1 MKYKIHHILIFV
13 IFAQAQ
19 LISQNYEDMS
29 KRQLREAVPQFLKQI
44 DSLKQEN
51 SELQNRQIDLQG
63 KQNVYVA
70 ENEKKLTTYKSEIL
84 KLNNLLLE
92 EKSKLDHLRADVMV
106 NNTRLNNG
114 LSKLK
119 DSVLHLN
126 NKIVVY
132 NDSVLKLNK
141 IISENAL
148 TLKDGSEENKKSG
161 SDFLNNYSVKQAPLN
176 NNSFILVLNKVICF
190 SDKQRNNYKNICNNY
205 SEVLD
210 KNDVNYW
217 VGDATTR
224 KYNDGSFILKNSAY
238 FDSNFPSI
246 KILENKLF
254 KLIYNNGEE
263 EAFLFNILSENNH
276 HQRVSFQIELKSD
289 DKRTR
294 DYNNSPDI
302 TWCFWV
308 IEKECYLS
316 LDYSQLTRIRIKN
329 INNGIKALED
339 PNYENYRDDDGKGIY
354 FSRANKAL
362 LSPSNYINPNDLVFL
377 FKLKQITN
385 K

>member
-1 MKYKIHHILIFV
+1 MKNKIHHILFVV
-13 IFAQAQ
+13 IFAHAQ
-19 LISQNYEDMS
+19 LIAQDYEDMS
-29 KRQLREAVPQFLKQI
+29 KRELRKVVPQFLKQI
-44 DSLKQEN
+44 DSLKQEC
-51 SELQNRQIDLQG
+51 SELQNRQVDLQG
-63 KQNVYVA
+63 KQSVYVA
-70 ENEKKLTTYKSEIL
+70 ENEKKLTTYKSEVL
-84 KLNNLLLE
+84 KLNNMLLE

-114 LSKLK
+114 LSMLK

-148 TLKDGSEENKKSG
+148 TLKDGSEESKKSG
-161 SDFLNNYSVKQAPLN
+161 SDFLNNYYVKQAPLN
-176 NNSFILVLNKVICF
+176 NNSFILVLNKLICF

-289 DKRTR
+289 DKITR

-302 TWCFWV
+302 TWSFWV

-316 LDYSQLTRIRIKN
+316 LDYSQLTRLRLKN
-329 INNGIKALED
+329 INNGINALENQ
-339 PNYENYRDDDGKGIY
+339 NYNYNDGNGIY
-354 FSRANKAL
+354 FSRTNKAL

>member
-1 MKYKIHHILIFV
+1 MKNKIHHILFVV
-13 IFAQAQ
+13 IFAHAQ
-19 LISQNYEDMS
+19 LIAQDYEDMS
-29 KRQLREAVPQFLKQI
+29 KRELRKVVPQFLKQI
-44 DSLKQEN
+44 DSLKQEC

-63 KQNVYVA
+63 KQSVYVA

-84 KLNNLLLE
+84 KLNNMLLE
-92 EKSKLDHLRADVMV
+92 EKSKLDHLRADVTV

-114 LSKLK
+114 LSMLK

-126 NKIVVY
+126 NKIAVY

-148 TLKDGSEENKKSG
+148 TLKNGSEESKKSEP
-161 SDFLNNYSVKQAPLN
+161 DFLNNYYVKQAPLN
-176 NNSFILVLNKVICF
+176 NNSFILVLNKLICF

-205 SEVLD
+205 NEVLD

-217 VGDATTR
+217 VGDATTG

-289 DKRTR
+289 DKITR

-302 TWCFWV
+302 TWSFWV

-316 LDYSQLTRIRIKN
+316 LDYSQLTRLRLKN
-329 INNGIKALED
+329 INNGINALENQ
-339 PNYENYRDDDGKGIY
+339 NYNYNDGNGIY
-354 FSRANKAL
+354 FSRTNKAL

>member
-1 MKYKIHHILIFV
+1 MKNKIHHILFV
-13 IFAQAQ
+13 VLFAHAQ
-19 LISQNYEDMS
+19 LIAQDYEDMS
-29 KRQLREAVPQFLKQI
+29 KRELRKVVPQFLKQI
-44 DSLKQEN
+44 DSLKQEC
-51 SELQNRQIDLQG
+51 SELQNRQVDLQG
-63 KQNVYVA
+63 KQSVYVA
-70 ENEKKLTTYKSEIL
+70 ENEKKLTTYKSEVL
-84 KLNNLLLE
+84 KLNNMLLE

-114 LSKLK
+114 LSMLK

-148 TLKDGSEENKKSG
+148 TLKDGSEESKKSG
-161 SDFLNNYSVKQAPLN
+161 SDFLNNYYVKQAPLN
-176 NNSFILVLNKVICF
+176 NNSFILVLNKLICF

-217 VGDATTR
+217 VGDATTG

-289 DKRTR
+289 DKITR
-294 DYNNSPDI
+294 DYNNSADI
-302 TWCFWV
+302 TWSFWV

-316 LDYSQLTRIRIKN
+316 LDYSQLTRLRLKN
-329 INNGIKALED
+329 INNGINALENQ
-339 PNYENYRDDDGKGIY
+339 NYNYNDGNGIY
-354 FSRANKAL
+354 FSRTNKAL

>member
-1 MKYKIHHILIFV
+1 MKNKIHHILFV
-13 IFAQAQ
+13 VLFAHAQ
-19 LISQNYEDMS
+19 LIAQDYEDMS
-29 KRQLREAVPQFLKQI
+29 KRELRKVVPQFLKQI
-44 DSLKQEN
+44 DSLKQEC

-63 KQNVYVA
+63 KQSVYVA
-70 ENEKKLTTYKSEIL
+70 ENEKKLTTYKSEVL
-84 KLNNLLLE
+84 KLNNMLLE

-114 LSKLK
+114 LSMLK

-148 TLKDGSEENKKSG
+148 TLKNGSEESKKSEP
-161 SDFLNNYSVKQAPLN
+161 DFLNNYYVKQAPLN
-176 NNSFILVLNKVICF
+176 NNSFILVLNKLICF

-217 VGDATTR
+217 VGDATTG

-289 DKRTR
+289 DKITR

-302 TWCFWV
+302 TWSFWV

-316 LDYSQLTRIRIKN
+316 LDYSQLTRLRLKN
-329 INNGIKALED
+329 INNGINALENQ
-339 PNYENYRDDDGKGIY
+339 NYNYNDGNGIY
-354 FSRANKAL
+354 FSRTNKAL

>member
-1 MKYKIHHILIFV
+1 MKNKIHHILFVV
-13 IFAQAQ
+13 IFAHAQ
-19 LISQNYEDMS
+19 LIAQDYEDMS
-29 KRQLREAVPQFLKQI
+29 KRELRKVVPQFLKQI
-44 DSLKQEN
+44 DSLKQEC

-63 KQNVYVA
+63 KQSVYVA

-84 KLNNLLLE
+84 KLNNMLLE
-92 EKSKLDHLRADVMV
+92 EKSKLDHLRADVTV

-114 LSKLK
+114 LSMLK

-126 NKIVVY
+126 NKIAVY

-148 TLKDGSEENKKSG
+148 TLKNGSEESKKSEP
-161 SDFLNNYSVKQAPLN
+161 DFLNNYYVKQAPLN
-176 NNSFILVLNKVICF
+176 NNSFILVLNKLICF

-205 SEVLD
+205 NEVLD

-217 VGDATTR
+217 VGDATTG

-238 FDSNFPSI
+238 FDSNFPLI

-289 DKRTR
+289 DKITR

-302 TWCFWV
+302 TWSFWV

-316 LDYSQLTRIRIKN
+316 LDYSQLTRLRLKN
-329 INNGIKALED
+329 INNGISALENQ
-339 PNYENYRDDDGKGIY
+339 NYNYNDGNGIY
-354 FSRANKAL
+354 FSRTNKAL

>member
-1 MKYKIHHILIFV
+1 MRNLI
-13 IFAQAQ
+13 AQD
-19 LISQNYEDMS
+19 YEDMS
-29 KRQLREAVPQFLKQI
+29 KRELRKVVPQFLKQI
-44 DSLKQEN
+44 DSLKQEC

-63 KQNVYVA
+63 KQSVYVA

-84 KLNNLLLE
+84 KLNNMLLE
-92 EKSKLDHLRADVMV
+92 EKSKLDHLRADVTV

-114 LSKLK
+114 LSMLK

-148 TLKDGSEENKKSG
+148 TLKNGSEESKKSEP
-161 SDFLNNYSVKQAPLN
+161 DFLNNYYVKQAPLN
-176 NNSFILVLNKVICF
+176 NNSFILVLNKLICF

-205 SEVLD
+205 NEVLD

-217 VGDATTR
+217 VGDATTG

-289 DKRTR
+289 DKITR

-302 TWCFWV
+302 TWSFWV

-316 LDYSQLTRIRIKN
+316 LDYSQLTRLRLKN
-329 INNGIKALED
+329 INNGINALENQ
-339 PNYENYRDDDGKGIY
+339 NYNYNDGNGIY
-354 FSRANKAL
+354 FSRTNKAL

>member
-1 MKYKIHHILIFV
+1 MKNKIHHILFV
-13 IFAQAQ
+13 VLFAHAQ
-19 LISQNYEDMS
+19 LIAQDYEDMS
-29 KRQLREAVPQFLKQI
+29 KRELRKVVPQFLKQI
-44 DSLKQEN
+44 DSLKQEC
-51 SELQNRQIDLQG
+51 SELQNRQVDLQG
-63 KQNVYVA
+63 KQSVYVA
-70 ENEKKLTTYKSEIL
+70 ENEKKLTTYKSEVL
-84 KLNNLLLE
+84 KLNNMLLE

-114 LSKLK
+114 LSMLK

-126 NKIVVY
+126 NKIAVY

-148 TLKDGSEENKKSG
+148 TLKNGSEESKKSEP
-161 SDFLNNYSVKQAPLN
+161 DFLNNYYVKQAPLN
-176 NNSFILVLNKVICF
+176 NNSFILVLNKLICF

-217 VGDATTR
+217 VGDATTG

-289 DKRTR
+289 DKITR

-302 TWCFWV
+302 TWSFWV

-316 LDYSQLTRIRIKN
+316 LDYSQLTRLRLKN
-329 INNGIKALED
+329 INNGINALENQ
-339 PNYENYRDDDGKGIY
+339 NYNYNDGNGIY
-354 FSRANKAL
+354 FSRTNKAL

>member
-1 MKYKIHHILIFV
+1 MKNKIHHILFV
-13 IFAQAQ
+13 VLFAHAQ
-19 LISQNYEDMS
+19 LIAQDYEDMS
-29 KRQLREAVPQFLKQI
+29 KRELRKVVPQFLKQI
-44 DSLKQEN
+44 DSLKQEC
-51 SELQNRQIDLQG
+51 SELQNRQVDLQG
-63 KQNVYVA
+63 KQSVYVA
-70 ENEKKLTTYKSEIL
+70 ENEKKLTTYKSEVL
-84 KLNNLLLE
+84 KLNNMLLE

-114 LSKLK
+114 LSMLK

-148 TLKDGSEENKKSG
+148 TLKDGSEESKKSG
-161 SDFLNNYSVKQAPLN
+161 SDFLNNYYVKQAPLN
-176 NNSFILVLNKVICF
+176 NNSFILVLNKLICF

-217 VGDATTR
+217 VGDATTG

-289 DKRTR
+289 DKITR

-302 TWCFWV
+302 TWSFWV

-316 LDYSQLTRIRIKN
+316 LDYSQLTRLRLKN
-329 INNGIKALED
+329 INNGINALENQ
-339 PNYENYRDDDGKGIY
+339 NYNYNDGNGIY
-354 FSRANKAL
+354 FSRTNKAL

>member
-1 MKYKIHHILIFV
+1 MKNKIHHILFVV
-13 IFAQAQ
+13 IFAHAQ
-19 LISQNYEDMS
+19 LVAQNYEDMS
-29 KRQLREAVPQFLKQI
+29 KRELRKVVTQFLKQI

-63 KQNVYVA
+63 KQSVFVA
-70 ENEKKLTTYKSEIL
+70 ENEKKLTTYESEIL
-84 KLNNLLLE
+84 KLNNMLLE
-92 EKSKLDHLRADVMV
+92 EKSKLDHLKADVMV
-106 NNTRLNNG
+106 NNTRLNNR
-114 LSKLK
+114 LSMLK
-119 DSVLHLN
+119 DTVMHLN

-141 IISENAL
+141 LISENPL
-148 TLKDGSEENKKSG
+148 TLKDGSDESKKSG
-161 SDFLNNYSVKQAPLN
+161 SDFLNNYYVKQAPLN
-176 NNSFILVLNKVICF
+176 NNSFILVLNKLICF
-190 SDKQRNNYKNICNNY
+190 SDKQKNNYKNICNNY

-210 KNDVNYW
+210 KNDINYW
-217 VGDATTR
+217 VGDATTG

-289 DKRTR
+289 DKITR

-316 LDYSQLTRIRIKN
+316 LDYSQLTRLRLKN
-329 INNGIKALED
+329 INNGINALENQ
-339 PNYENYRDDDGKGIY
+339 NYNYNDGNGIY
-354 FSRANKAL
+354 FSRTNKAL

-377 FKLKQITN
+377 FKLKQINN

>member
-1 MKYKIHHILIFV
+1 MRNLI
-13 IFAQAQ
+13 AQD
-19 LISQNYEDMS
+19 YEDMS
-29 KRQLREAVPQFLKQI
+29 KRELRKVVPQFLKQI
-44 DSLKQEN
+44 DSLKQEC

-63 KQNVYVA
+63 KQSVYVA

-84 KLNNLLLE
+84 KLNNMLLE
-92 EKSKLDHLRADVMV
+92 EKSKLDHLRADVTV

-114 LSKLK
+114 LSMLK

-148 TLKDGSEENKKSG
+148 TLKNGSEESKKSEP
-161 SDFLNNYSVKQAPLN
+161 DFLNNYYVKQAPLN
-176 NNSFILVLNKVICF
+176 NNSFILVLNKLICF

-205 SEVLD
+205 NEVLD

-217 VGDATTR
+217 VGDATTG

-238 FDSNFPSI
+238 FDSNFPLI

-276 HQRVSFQIELKSD
+276 HQLFSFQIELKSD
-289 DKRTR
+289 DKITR

-302 TWCFWV
+302 TWSFWV

-316 LDYSQLTRIRIKN
+316 LDYSQLTRLRLKN
-329 INNGIKALED
+329 INNGINALENQ
-339 PNYENYRDDDGKGIY
+339 NYNYNDGNGIY
-354 FSRANKAL
+354 FSRTNKAL

>member
-1 MKYKIHHILIFV
+1 MKYKIHHILIVV

-51 SELQNRQIDLQG
+51 SELQNRQVDLQG
-63 KQNVYVA
+63 KQSVYVA

-92 EKSKLDHLRADVMV
+92 EKSKLDRLRAEVIV

-119 DSVLHLN
+119 DSILHLN

-148 TLKDGSEENKKSG
+148 TLKDGLEENKKLS

-190 SDKQRNNYKNICNNY
+190 SDKQRNNYKNIYNNY

-210 KNDVNYW
+210 KNDINYW
-217 VGDATTR
+217 AGDSTTG
-224 KYNDGSFILKNSAY
+224 KFNDGSFILKNSDY
-238 FDSNFPSI
+238 FNSNLPSI

>member
-1 MKYKIHHILIFV
+1 MKNKIHHILFV
-13 IFAQAQ
+13 VLFAHAQ
-19 LISQNYEDMS
+19 LIAQDYEDMS
-29 KRQLREAVPQFLKQI
+29 KRELRKVVPQFLKQI
-44 DSLKQEN
+44 DSLKQEC
-51 SELQNRQIDLQG
+51 SELQNRQVDLQG
-63 KQNVYVA
+63 KQSVYVA
-70 ENEKKLTTYKSEIL
+70 ENEKKLTTYKSEVL
-84 KLNNLLLE
+84 KLNNMLLE

-114 LSKLK
+114 LSMLK

-148 TLKDGSEENKKSG
+148 TLKDGSEESKKSG
-161 SDFLNNYSVKQAPLN
+161 SDFLNNYYVKQAPLN
-176 NNSFILVLNKVICF
+176 NNSFILVLNKLICF

-217 VGDATTR
+217 VGDATTG

-289 DKRTR
+289 DKITR

-302 TWCFWV
+302 TWSFWV

-316 LDYSQLTRIRIKN
+316 LDYSQLTRLRLKN
-329 INNGIKALED
+329 INNGINALE
-339 PNYENYRDDDGKGIY
+339 NQN
-354 FSRANKAL
+354 
-362 LSPSNYINPNDLVFL
+362 
-377 FKLKQITN
+377 
-385 K
+385 

>member
-1 MKYKIHHILIFV
+1 MKNKIHHILFVV
-13 IFAQAQ
+13 IFAHAQ
-19 LISQNYEDMS
+19 LIAQDYEDMS
-29 KRQLREAVPQFLKQI
+29 KRELRKVVPQFLKQI
-44 DSLKQEN
+44 DSLKQEC

-63 KQNVYVA
+63 KQSVYVA
-70 ENEKKLTTYKSEIL
+70 ENEKKLTTYKSEVL
-84 KLNNLLLE
+84 KLNNMLLE
-92 EKSKLDHLRADVMV
+92 EKSKLDHLRADVTV

-114 LSKLK
+114 LSMLK

-126 NKIVVY
+126 NKIAVY

-148 TLKDGSEENKKSG
+148 TLKDGSEESKKSG
-161 SDFLNNYSVKQAPLN
+161 SDFLNNYYVKQAPLN
-176 NNSFILVLNKVICF
+176 NNSFILVLNKLICF

-217 VGDATTR
+217 VGDATTG

-289 DKRTR
+289 DKITR

-302 TWCFWV
+302 TWSFWV

-316 LDYSQLTRIRIKN
+316 LDYSQLTRLRLKN
-329 INNGIKALED
+329 INNGINALENQ
-339 PNYENYRDDDGKGIY
+339 NYNYNDGNGIY
-354 FSRANKAL
+354 FSRTNKAL

>member
-1 MKYKIHHILIFV
+1 MKNKIHHILFVV
-13 IFAQAQ
+13 IFAHAQ
-19 LISQNYEDMS
+19 LIAQDYEDMS
-29 KRQLREAVPQFLKQI
+29 KRELRKVVPQFLKQI
-44 DSLKQEN
+44 DSLKQEC

-63 KQNVYVA
+63 KQSVYVA

-84 KLNNLLLE
+84 KLNNMLLE
-92 EKSKLDHLRADVMV
+92 EKSKLDHLRADVTV

-114 LSKLK
+114 LSMLK

-126 NKIVVY
+126 NKIAVY

-148 TLKDGSEENKKSG
+148 TLKNGSEESKKSEP
-161 SDFLNNYSVKQAPLN
+161 DFLNNYYVKQAPLN
-176 NNSFILVLNKVICF
+176 NNSFILVLNKLICF

-205 SEVLD
+205 NEVLD

-217 VGDATTR
+217 VGDATTG

-289 DKRTR
+289 DKITR

-302 TWCFWV
+302 TWSFWV

-316 LDYSQLTRIRIKN
+316 LYYSQLTRLRLKN
-329 INNGIKALED
+329 INNGISALENQ
-339 PNYENYRDDDGKGIY
+339 NYNYNDGNGIY
-354 FSRANKAL
+354 FSRTNKAL

>member
-1 MKYKIHHILIFV
+1 MKNKIHHILFV
-13 IFAQAQ
+13 VLFAHAQ
-19 LISQNYEDMS
+19 LIAQDYEDMS
-29 KRQLREAVPQFLKQI
+29 KRELRKVVPQFLKQI
-44 DSLKQEN
+44 DSLKQEC

-63 KQNVYVA
+63 KQSVYVA
-70 ENEKKLTTYKSEIL
+70 ENEKKLTTYKSEVL
-84 KLNNLLLE
+84 KLNNMLLE

-114 LSKLK
+114 LSMLK

-148 TLKDGSEENKKSG
+148 TLKDGSEESKKSG
-161 SDFLNNYSVKQAPLN
+161 SDFLNNYYVKQAPLN
-176 NNSFILVLNKVICF
+176 NNSFILVLNKLICF

-289 DKRTR
+289 DKITR

-302 TWCFWV
+302 TWSFWV

-316 LDYSQLTRIRIKN
+316 LDYSQLTRLRLKN
-329 INNGIKALED
+329 INNGINALENQ
-339 PNYENYRDDDGKGIY
+339 NYNYNDGNGIY
-354 FSRANKAL
+354 FSRTNKAL

>member
-1 MKYKIHHILIFV
+1 MKNKIHHILFVV
-13 IFAQAQ
+13 IFAHAQ
-19 LISQNYEDMS
+19 LIAQDYEDMS
-29 KRQLREAVPQFLKQI
+29 KRELRKVVPQFLKQI
-44 DSLKQEN
+44 DSLKQEC

-63 KQNVYVA
+63 KQSVYVA

-84 KLNNLLLE
+84 KLNNMLLE
-92 EKSKLDHLRADVMV
+92 EKSKLDHLRADVTV

-114 LSKLK
+114 LSMLK

-148 TLKDGSEENKKSG
+148 TLKNGSEESKKSEP
-161 SDFLNNYSVKQAPLN
+161 DFLNNYYVKQAPLN
-176 NNSFILVLNKVICF
+176 NNSFILVLNKLICF

-205 SEVLD
+205 NEVLD

-217 VGDATTR
+217 VGDATTG

-238 FDSNFPSI
+238 FDSNFPLI

-289 DKRTR
+289 DKITR

-302 TWCFWV
+302 TWSFWV

-316 LDYSQLTRIRIKN
+316 LYYSQLTRLRLKN
-329 INNGIKALED
+329 INNGISALENQ
-339 PNYENYRDDDGKGIY
+339 NYNYNDGNGIY
-354 FSRANKAL
+354 FSRTNKAL

>member
-1 MKYKIHHILIFV
+1 MKNKIHLILFVV
-13 IFAQAQ
+13 IFAHAQ
-19 LISQNYEDMS
+19 LVAQNYEDMS
-29 KRQLREAVPQFLKQI
+29 KRELRKVVPQFLKQI

-63 KQNVYVA
+63 KQSVFVA
-70 ENEKKLTTYKSEIL
+70 ENEKKLTTYESEIL
-84 KLNNLLLE
+84 KLNNMLLE
-92 EKSKLDHLRADVMV
+92 EKSKLDHLKADVMV
-106 NNTRLNNG
+106 NNTRLNNR
-114 LSKLK
+114 LSMLK
-119 DSVLHLN
+119 DTVMHLN

-141 IISENAL
+141 LISENPL
-148 TLKDGSEENKKSG
+148 TLKDGSDESKKSG
-161 SDFLNNYSVKQAPLN
+161 SDFLNNYYVKQAPLN
-176 NNSFILVLNKVICF
+176 NNSFILVLNKLICF
-190 SDKQRNNYKNICNNY
+190 SDKQKNNYKNICNNY

-210 KNDVNYW
+210 KNDINYW
-217 VGDATTR
+217 VGDATTG

-289 DKRTR
+289 DKITR

-316 LDYSQLTRIRIKN
+316 LDYSQLTRLRLKN
-329 INNGIKALED
+329 INNGINALENQ
-339 PNYENYRDDDGKGIY
+339 NYNYNDGNGIY
-354 FSRANKAL
+354 FSRTNKAL

-377 FKLKQITN
+377 FKLKQINN

>member
-1 MKYKIHHILIFV
+1 MKNKIHHILFVV
-13 IFAQAQ
+13 IFAHAQ
-19 LISQNYEDMS
+19 LIAQDYEDMS
-29 KRQLREAVPQFLKQI
+29 KRELRKVVPQFLKQI
-44 DSLKQEN
+44 DSLKQEC
-51 SELQNRQIDLQG
+51 SELQNRQVDLQG
-63 KQNVYVA
+63 KQSVYVA
-70 ENEKKLTTYKSEIL
+70 ENEKKLTTYKSEVL
-84 KLNNLLLE
+84 KLNNMLLE
-92 EKSKLDHLRADVMV
+92 EKSKLDHLRADVTV

-114 LSKLK
+114 LSMLK

-148 TLKDGSEENKKSG
+148 TLKNGSEESKKSEP
-161 SDFLNNYSVKQAPLN
+161 DFLNNYYVKQAPLN
-176 NNSFILVLNKVICF
+176 NNSFILVLNKLICF

-217 VGDATTR
+217 VGDATTG

-289 DKRTR
+289 DKITR
-294 DYNNSPDI
+294 DYNNSADI
-302 TWCFWV
+302 TWSFWV

-316 LDYSQLTRIRIKN
+316 LDYSQLTRLRLKN
-329 INNGIKALED
+329 INNGINALENQ
-339 PNYENYRDDDGKGIY
+339 NYNYNDGNGIY
-354 FSRANKAL
+354 FSRTNKAL

>member
-1 MKYKIHHILIFV
+1 MKNKIHHILFVV
-13 IFAQAQ
+13 IFAHAQ
-19 LISQNYEDMS
+19 LIAQDYEDMS
-29 KRQLREAVPQFLKQI
+29 KRELRKVVPQFLKQI
-44 DSLKQEN
+44 DSLKQEC

-63 KQNVYVA
+63 KQSVYVA

-84 KLNNLLLE
+84 KLNNMLLE
-92 EKSKLDHLRADVMV
+92 EKSKLDHLRADVTV

-114 LSKLK
+114 LSMLK

-126 NKIVVY
+126 NKIAVY

-148 TLKDGSEENKKSG
+148 TLKNGSEESKKSEP
-161 SDFLNNYSVKQAPLN
+161 DFLNNYYVKQAPLN
-176 NNSFILVLNKVICF
+176 NNSFILVLNKLICF

-217 VGDATTR
+217 VGDATTG

-289 DKRTR
+289 DKITR

-302 TWCFWV
+302 TWSFWV

-316 LDYSQLTRIRIKN
+316 LDYSQLTRLRLKN
-329 INNGIKALED
+329 INNGINALENQ
-339 PNYENYRDDDGKGIY
+339 NYNYNDGNGIY
-354 FSRANKAL
+354 FSRTNKAL

>member
-1 MKYKIHHILIFV
+1 MKNKIHHILFV
-13 IFAQAQ
+13 VLFAHAQ
-19 LISQNYEDMS
+19 LIAQDYEDMS
-29 KRQLREAVPQFLKQI
+29 KRELRKVVPQFLKQI
-44 DSLKQEN
+44 DSLKQEC
-51 SELQNRQIDLQG
+51 SELQNRQVDLQG
-63 KQNVYVA
+63 KQSVYVA
-70 ENEKKLTTYKSEIL
+70 ENEKKLTTYKSEVL
-84 KLNNLLLE
+84 KLNNMLLE

-114 LSKLK
+114 LSMLK

-148 TLKDGSEENKKSG
+148 TLKNGSEESKKSEP
-161 SDFLNNYSVKQAPLN
+161 DFLNNYYVKQAPLN
-176 NNSFILVLNKVICF
+176 NNSFILVLNKLICF

-217 VGDATTR
+217 VGDATTG

-289 DKRTR
+289 DKITR
-294 DYNNSPDI
+294 DYNNSADI
-302 TWCFWV
+302 TWSFWV

-316 LDYSQLTRIRIKN
+316 LDYSQLTRLRLKN
-329 INNGIKALED
+329 INNGINALENQ
-339 PNYENYRDDDGKGIY
+339 NYNYNDGNGIY
-354 FSRANKAL
+354 FSRTNKAL

>member
-1 MKYKIHHILIFV
+1 MKNKIHHILFVV
-13 IFAQAQ
+13 IFAHAQ
-19 LISQNYEDMS
+19 LIAQDYEDMS
-29 KRQLREAVPQFLKQI
+29 KRELRKVVPQFLKQI
-44 DSLKQEN
+44 DSLKQEC
-51 SELQNRQIDLQG
+51 SEFQNRQIDLQG
-63 KQNVYVA
+63 KQSVYVA

-84 KLNNLLLE
+84 KLNNMLLE
-92 EKSKLDHLRADVMV
+92 EKSKLDHLRADVTV

-114 LSKLK
+114 LSMLK

-126 NKIVVY
+126 NKIAVY

-148 TLKDGSEENKKSG
+148 TLKNGSEESKKSEP
-161 SDFLNNYSVKQAPLN
+161 DFLNNYYVKQAPLN
-176 NNSFILVLNKVICF
+176 NNSFILVLNKLICF

-217 VGDATTR
+217 VGDATTG

-289 DKRTR
+289 DKITR

-302 TWCFWV
+302 TWSFWV

-316 LDYSQLTRIRIKN
+316 LYYSQLTRLRLKN
-329 INNGIKALED
+329 INNGISALENQ
-339 PNYENYRDDDGKGIY
+339 NYNYNDGNGIY
-354 FSRANKAL
+354 FSRTNKAL

>member
-1 MKYKIHHILIFV
+1 MKNKIHHILFV
-13 IFAQAQ
+13 VLFAHAQ
-19 LISQNYEDMS
+19 LIAQDYEDMS
-29 KRQLREAVPQFLKQI
+29 KRELRKVVPQFLKQI
-44 DSLKQEN
+44 DSLKQEC
-51 SELQNRQIDLQG
+51 SELQNRQVDLQG
-63 KQNVYVA
+63 KQSVYVA
-70 ENEKKLTTYKSEIL
+70 ENEKKLTTYKSEVL
-84 KLNNLLLE
+84 KLNNMLLE

-114 LSKLK
+114 LSMLK

-148 TLKDGSEENKKSG
+148 TLKDGSEESKKSG
-161 SDFLNNYSVKQAPLN
+161 SDFLNNYYVKQAPLN
-176 NNSFILVLNKVICF
+176 NNSFILVLNKLICF

-289 DKRTR
+289 DKITR

-302 TWCFWV
+302 TWSFWV

-316 LDYSQLTRIRIKN
+316 LDYSQLTRLRLKN
-329 INNGIKALED
+329 INNGINALENQ
-339 PNYENYRDDDGKGIY
+339 NYNYNDGNGIY
-354 FSRANKAL
+354 FSRTNKAL

>member
-1 MKYKIHHILIFV
+1 MKNKIHHILFV
-13 IFAQAQ
+13 VLFAHAQ
-19 LISQNYEDMS
+19 LIAQDYEDMS
-29 KRQLREAVPQFLKQI
+29 KRELRKVVPQFLKQI
-44 DSLKQEN
+44 DSLKQEC

-63 KQNVYVA
+63 KQSVYVA

-84 KLNNLLLE
+84 KLNNMLLE
-92 EKSKLDHLRADVMV
+92 EKSRLDHLRADVTV

-114 LSKLK
+114 LSMLK

-126 NKIVVY
+126 NKIAVY

-148 TLKDGSEENKKSG
+148 TLKNGSEESKKSEP
-161 SDFLNNYSVKQAPLN
+161 DFLNNYYVKQAPLN
-176 NNSFILVLNKVICF
+176 NNSFILVLNKLICF

-217 VGDATTR
+217 VGDATTG

-289 DKRTR
+289 DKITR

-302 TWCFWV
+302 TWSFWV

-316 LDYSQLTRIRIKN
+316 LDYSQLTRLRLKN
-329 INNGIKALED
+329 INNGINALENQ
-339 PNYENYRDDDGKGIY
+339 NYNYNDGNGIY
-354 FSRANKAL
+354 FSRTNKAL

>member
-1 MKYKIHHILIFV
+1 MKNKIHHILFV
-13 IFAQAQ
+13 VLFAHAQ
-19 LISQNYEDMS
+19 LIAQDYEDMS
-29 KRQLREAVPQFLKQI
+29 KRELRKVVPQFLKQI
-44 DSLKQEN
+44 DSLKQEC
-51 SELQNRQIDLQG
+51 SELQNRQVDLQG
-63 KQNVYVA
+63 KQSVYVA
-70 ENEKKLTTYKSEIL
+70 ENEKKLTTYKSEVL
-84 KLNNLLLE
+84 KLNNMLLE

-114 LSKLK
+114 LSMLK

-126 NKIVVY
+126 NKIAVY

-148 TLKDGSEENKKSG
+148 TLKDGSEESKKSG
-161 SDFLNNYSVKQAPLN
+161 SDFLNNYYVKQAPLN
-176 NNSFILVLNKVICF
+176 NNSFILVLNKLICF

-289 DKRTR
+289 DKITR

-302 TWCFWV
+302 TWSFWV

-316 LDYSQLTRIRIKN
+316 LDYSQLTRLRLKN
-329 INNGIKALED
+329 INNGINALENQ
-339 PNYENYRDDDGKGIY
+339 NYNYNDGNGIY
-354 FSRANKAL
+354 FSRTNKAL

>member
-1 MKYKIHHILIFV
+1 MKNKIHHILFV
-13 IFAQAQ
+13 VLFAHAQ
-19 LISQNYEDMS
+19 LIAQDYEDMS
-29 KRQLREAVPQFLKQI
+29 KRELRKVVPQFLKQI
-44 DSLKQEN
+44 DSLKQEC
-51 SELQNRQIDLQG
+51 SELQNRQVDLQG
-63 KQNVYVA
+63 KQSVYVA
-70 ENEKKLTTYKSEIL
+70 ENEKKLTTYKYEIL
-84 KLNNLLLE
+84 KLNNMHLE

-114 LSKLK
+114 LSMLK

-126 NKIVVY
+126 NKIAVY

-148 TLKDGSEENKKSG
+148 TLKNGSEESKKSEP
-161 SDFLNNYSVKQAPLN
+161 DFLNNYYVKQAPLN
-176 NNSFILVLNKVICF
+176 NNSFILVLNKLICF

-289 DKRTR
+289 DKITR

-302 TWCFWV
+302 TWSFWV

-316 LDYSQLTRIRIKN
+316 LDYSQLTRLRLKN
-329 INNGIKALED
+329 INNGINALENQ
-339 PNYENYRDDDGKGIY
+339 NYNYNDGNGIY
-354 FSRANKAL
+354 FSRTNKAL

>member
-1 MKYKIHHILIFV
+1 MKNKIHHILFVV
-13 IFAQAQ
+13 IFAHAQ
-19 LISQNYEDMS
+19 LIAQDYEDMS
-29 KRQLREAVPQFLKQI
+29 KRELRKVVPQFLKQI
-44 DSLKQEN
+44 DSLKQEC
-51 SELQNRQIDLQG
+51 SELQNRQVDLQG
-63 KQNVYVA
+63 KQSVYVA

-84 KLNNLLLE
+84 KLNNMLLE
-92 EKSKLDHLRADVMV
+92 EKSKLDHLRADVTV

-114 LSKLK
+114 LSMLK

-126 NKIVVY
+126 NKIAVY

-148 TLKDGSEENKKSG
+148 TLKNGSEESKKSEP
-161 SDFLNNYSVKQAPLN
+161 DFLNNYYVKQAPLN
-176 NNSFILVLNKVICF
+176 NNSFILVLNKLICF

-217 VGDATTR
+217 VGDATTG

-289 DKRTR
+289 DKITR

-302 TWCFWV
+302 TWSFWV

-316 LDYSQLTRIRIKN
+316 LDYSQLTRLRLKN
-329 INNGIKALED
+329 INNGINALENQ
-339 PNYENYRDDDGKGIY
+339 NYNYNDGNGIY
-354 FSRANKAL
+354 FSRTNKAL

>member
-1 MKYKIHHILIFV
+1 MKNKIHLILFVV
-13 IFAQAQ
+13 IFAHAQ
-19 LISQNYEDMS
+19 LVAQNYEDMS
-29 KRQLREAVPQFLKQI
+29 KRELRKVVPQFLKQI

-63 KQNVYVA
+63 KQSVYVA

-84 KLNNLLLE
+84 KLNNMLLE
-92 EKSKLDHLRADVMV
+92 EKSKLDRLKADVMV
-106 NNTRLNNG
+106 NNTRLNNR
-114 LSKLK
+114 LSMLK
-119 DSVLHLN
+119 DTVMHLN

-141 IISENAL
+141 LISENSL
-148 TLKDGSEENKKSG
+148 TLKDGSDESKKSG
-161 SDFLNNYSVKQAPLN
+161 SDFLNNYYVKQAPLN
-176 NNSFILVLNKVICF
+176 NNSFILVLNKLICF
-190 SDKQRNNYKNICNNY
+190 SDKQKNNYKNICNNY

-210 KNDVNYW
+210 KNDINYW
-217 VGDATTR
+217 VGDATTG

-289 DKRTR
+289 DKITR

-316 LDYSQLTRIRIKN
+316 LDYSQLTRLRLKN
-329 INNGIKALED
+329 INNGINALENQ
-339 PNYENYRDDDGKGIY
+339 NYNYNDGNGIY
-354 FSRANKAL
+354 FSRINKAL

-377 FKLKQITN
+377 FKLKQINN

>member
-1 MKYKIHHILIFV
+1 MKNKIHHILFVV
-13 IFAQAQ
+13 IFAHAQ
-19 LISQNYEDMS
+19 LIAQDYEDMS
-29 KRQLREAVPQFLKQI
+29 KRELRKVVPQFLKQI
-44 DSLKQEN
+44 DSLKQEC

-63 KQNVYVA
+63 KQSVYVA

-84 KLNNLLLE
+84 KLNNMLLE
-92 EKSKLDHLRADVMV
+92 EKSKLDHLRADVTV

-114 LSKLK
+114 LSMLK

-148 TLKDGSEENKKSG
+148 TLKNGSEESKKSEP
-161 SDFLNNYSVKQAPLN
+161 DFLNNYYVKQAPLN
-176 NNSFILVLNKVICF
+176 NNSFILVLNKLICF

-217 VGDATTR
+217 VGDATTG

-289 DKRTR
+289 DKITR

-302 TWCFWV
+302 TWSFWV

-316 LDYSQLTRIRIKN
+316 LDYSQLTRLRLKN
-329 INNGIKALED
+329 INNGINALENQ
-339 PNYENYRDDDGKGIY
+339 NYNYNDGNGIY
-354 FSRANKAL
+354 FSRTNKAL

>member
-1 MKYKIHHILIFV
+1 MKNKIHHILFVV
-13 IFAQAQ
+13 IFAHAQ
-19 LISQNYEDMS
+19 LIAQDYEDMS
-29 KRQLREAVPQFLKQI
+29 KRELRKVVPQFLKQI
-44 DSLKQEN
+44 DSLKQEC

-63 KQNVYVA
+63 KQSVYVA
-70 ENEKKLTTYKSEIL
+70 ENEKKLTTYKSEVL
-84 KLNNLLLE
+84 KLNNMLLE
-92 EKSKLDHLRADVMV
+92 EKSKLDHLRADVTV

-114 LSKLK
+114 LSMLK

-126 NKIVVY
+126 NKIAVY

-148 TLKDGSEENKKSG
+148 TLKNGSEESKKSEP
-161 SDFLNNYSVKQAPLN
+161 DFLNNYYVKQAPLN
-176 NNSFILVLNKVICF
+176 NNSFILVLNKLICF

-217 VGDATTR
+217 VGDATTG

-289 DKRTR
+289 DKITR

-302 TWCFWV
+302 TWSFWV

-316 LDYSQLTRIRIKN
+316 LDYSQLTRLRLKN
-329 INNGIKALED
+329 INNGINALENQ
-339 PNYENYRDDDGKGIY
+339 NYNYNDGNGIY
-354 FSRANKAL
+354 FSRTNKAL

>member
-1 MKYKIHHILIFV
+1 MKNKIHLILFVV
-13 IFAQAQ
+13 IFAHAQ
-19 LISQNYEDMS
+19 LVAQNYEDMS
-29 KRQLREAVPQFLKQI
+29 KRELRKVVPQFLKQI

-51 SELQNRQIDLQG
+51 SELQKRQIDLQG
-63 KQNVYVA
+63 KQSVYVA

-84 KLNNLLLE
+84 KLNNMLLE
-92 EKSKLDHLRADVMV
+92 EKSKLDRLKADVMV
-106 NNTRLNNG
+106 NNTRLNNR
-114 LSKLK
+114 LSMLK
-119 DSVLHLN
+119 DTVMHLN

-141 IISENAL
+141 LISENSL
-148 TLKDGSEENKKSG
+148 TLKDGSDESKKSG
-161 SDFLNNYSVKQAPLN
+161 SDFLNNYYVKQAPLN
-176 NNSFILVLNKVICF
+176 NNSFILVLNKLICF
-190 SDKQRNNYKNICNNY
+190 SDKQKNNYKNICNNY

-210 KNDVNYW
+210 KNDINYW
-217 VGDATTR
+217 VGDATTG

-289 DKRTR
+289 DKITR

-316 LDYSQLTRIRIKN
+316 LDYSQLTRLRLKN
-329 INNGIKALED
+329 INNGINALENQ
-339 PNYENYRDDDGKGIY
+339 NYNYNDGNGIY
-354 FSRANKAL
+354 FSRTNKAL

>member
-1 MKYKIHHILIFV
+1 MKNKIHHILFVV
-13 IFAQAQ
+13 IFAHAQ
-19 LISQNYEDMS
+19 LIAQDYEDMS
-29 KRQLREAVPQFLKQI
+29 KRELRKVVPQFLKQI
-44 DSLKQEN
+44 DSLKQEC

-63 KQNVYVA
+63 KQSVYVA

-84 KLNNLLLE
+84 KLNNMLLE
-92 EKSKLDHLRADVMV
+92 EKSKLDHLRADVTV

-114 LSKLK
+114 LSMLK

-126 NKIVVY
+126 NKIAVY

-148 TLKDGSEENKKSG
+148 TLKNGSEESKKSEP
-161 SDFLNNYSVKQAPLN
+161 DFLNNYYVKQAPLN
-176 NNSFILVLNKVICF
+176 NNSFILVLNKLICF

-217 VGDATTR
+217 VGDATTG

-289 DKRTR
+289 DKITR

-302 TWCFWV
+302 TWSFWV

-316 LDYSQLTRIRIKN
+316 LYYSQLTRLRLKN
-329 INNGIKALED
+329 INNGISALENQ
-339 PNYENYRDDDGKGIY
+339 NYNYNDGNGIY
-354 FSRANKAL
+354 FSRTNKAL